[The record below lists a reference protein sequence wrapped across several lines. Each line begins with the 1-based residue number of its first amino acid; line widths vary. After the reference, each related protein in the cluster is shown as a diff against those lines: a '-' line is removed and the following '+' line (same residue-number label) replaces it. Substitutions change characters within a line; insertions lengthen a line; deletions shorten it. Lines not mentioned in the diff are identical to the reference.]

1 MLIIGLTG
9 NLASGKTTVA
19 KIFQKLGAKVLDADR
34 IAHRLLKRGQPCFPP
49 VVRHFVPSGKGILV
63 GGEIDR
69 RKLAQIVFNDA
80 KELQALNKIVHP
92 KVIQEISR
100 QLRTFVSLRA
110 QRSEA
115 PAPAIVTGGPGKQSF
130 KSEKI
135 ASSSLKSAPPRNDT
149 VIVIEAALLIESGL
163 NELVDVVVIVKA
175 SRSLQVKRAVDNL
188 KITEA
193 EALKRIK
200 MQMNIKEKLKIAD
213 IVIDNRGN
221 LNQTKQQVEDIWQRL
236 IQRKTAK

>member
-19 KIFQKLGAKVLDADR
+19 KIFQKLGAKVLDADK
-34 IAHRLLKRGQPCFPP
+34 IAHRLLKRGQPCFQP
-49 VVRHFVPSGKGILV
+49 VVRHFGKDILI

-80 KELQALNKIVHP
+80 KELRALNKIVHP
-92 KVIQEISR
+92 KVIQEIRKEIFNHSKFN
-100 QLRTFVSLRA
+100 QTHDSITGSTA
-110 QRSEA
+110 KKNTIK
-115 PAPAIVTGGPGKQSF
+115 AIV
-130 KSEKI
+130 
-135 ASSSLKSAPPRNDT
+135 
-149 VIVIEAALLIESGL
+149 VEAALLIESGL
-163 NELVDVVVIVKA
+163 NELVDVVVVVKA

-236 IQRKTAK
+236 TQRKTAK